1 MDDEDLLESH
11 PDLVDPRWRRQAEAG
26 ARRGARRDRDDG
38 RKRFPPPRRGSRRWV
53 VAAVV
58 LVLGVT
64 ATAIV
69 LTGGEPAKPVAAPDP
84 TSVPVYAQV
93 DLARPFANTPADT
106 WTKYIDGITSPE
118 PATTGPFGPE
128 AVAHAYLQ
136 VRSAIIRAR
145 LDPDVLTGHDPKAY
159 VTLFAPDQR
168 AQLTKLFSANPTK
181 STAGFVTEIAD
192 GYHLLD
198 AGPRTFG
205 TPTARPGGK
214 AGELAV
220 DARYV
225 IACAFDDPHPA
236 DLTSPA
242 QIDSFLRVDET
253 YVLRNGPTFTGSSRG
268 LRVDGGRTAFSSV
281 GCAAAEHGYLA
292 PGYANPPALMGPRY
306 DAPGY
311 YDPKYP
317 LPSFDECPKS

>member
-11 PDLVDPRWRRQAEAG
+11 PDLLDPAWRRQAEAG
-26 ARRGARRDRDDG
+26 ARRGAKKDRKNG
-38 RKRFPPPRRGSRRWV
+38 RKRFRTQRRGSRRWV

-58 LVLGVT
+58 LILGVT

-69 LTGGEPAKPVAAPDP
+69 LTGREPASSVAAPDP
-84 TSVPVYAQV
+84 TSVPAYAHV
-93 DLARPFANTPADT
+93 DLAHPFANTPADT

-118 PATTGPFGPE
+118 PATTGSFPPE

-145 LDPDVLTGHDPKAY
+145 LDPAVLTGHDPKAY
-159 VTLFAPDQR
+159 VALFAPDQR
-168 AQLTKLFSANPTK
+168 ARLTKLFSAGPTK

-205 TPTARPGGK
+205 TLTARPGDQ
-214 AGELAV
+214 AGELTV

-225 IACAFDDPHPA
+225 IAYAFDDPHPA
-236 DLTSPA
+236 GLTSPD

-253 YVLRNGPTFTGSSRG
+253 YVLRNGPAFAESSQG
-268 LRVDGGRTAFSSV
+268 LWVDGGRTAFSSV
-281 GCAAAEHGYLA
+281 GCAAAQHGYLA
-292 PGYANPPALMGPRY
+292 PGYTNPPALRGTRH
-306 DAPGY
+306 DAGY
-311 YDPKYP
+311 YDPNYT